1 MSSPGFKADAAAMAQ
16 AVQGFDEC
24 SVNAKQAMTDLE
36 NTLTSLLSQY
46 QGDQAVAFWNL
57 HSDLQDKMTLA
68 SRELDTMSQLVNQ
81 SQQNYGAG
89 DSQSAQSIKTLS
101 SSVSAGGSVLSRLN
115 NI

>member
-1 MSSPGFKADAAAMAQ
+1 M
-16 AVQGFDEC
+16 
-24 SVNAKQAMTDLE
+24 N
-36 NTLTSLLSQY
+36 
-46 QGDQAVAFWNL
+46 
-57 HSDLQDKMTLA
+57 LA

-81 SQQNYGAG
+81 SQQNYGSG